1 MGTEKGTIMALIHRA
16 ELQGILK
23 IEEKTHQQPAF
34 FIWYRSGTY
43 DEGSY

>member
-23 IEEKTHQQPAF
+23 IEEKMK
-34 FIWYRSGTY
+34 
-43 DEGSY
+43 